1 MRDHDFKTEIRYL
14 KKTVS
19 DLEDILEGSFDGIL
33 VTDAEGKVLY
43 VNSSYE
49 RVAEIKRRDMEG
61 RYMEDL
67 INPVWM
73 PNSVAY
79 MVIEQKAPVS
89 VRQLVK
95 SGRHIMV
102 TGRPVLDKK
111 GNVQKV
117 VINARDITEIYELR
131 EEVKRTREVGCM
143 YMDRYRAELSEPD
156 ADSNSRILAVSH
168 EMQEV
173 LTLAEHVANFQ
184 ANVLILGESR
194 GSRLPYPQ
202 IRRAARAAFHNAE
215 LRCYSG
221 KPAGIRTLWI

>member
-1 MRDHDFKTEIRYL
+1 MKDHDFKTEIRYL

-117 VINARDITEIYELR
+117 VINARDITEIY
-131 EEVKRTREVGCM
+131 
-143 YMDRYRAELSEPD
+143 
-156 ADSNSRILAVSH
+156 
-168 EMQEV
+168 
-173 LTLAEHVANFQ
+173 
-184 ANVLILGESR
+184 
-194 GSRLPYPQ
+194 
-202 IRRAARAAFHNAE
+202 
-215 LRCYSG
+215 
-221 KPAGIRTLWI
+221 